1 MLSCWWPDM
10 PTKATLRTTETDELY
25 ATALTAYLQLGGEDS
40 LHRGYELGRRAVR
53 EGRSILQMI
62 ELHRR
67 VLAQVLPGA
76 NSCAEAVRAVEAAS
90 AFFGEAMSSYE
101 MTNRAFSEANA
112 ALEHVN
118 ELLESEVKRI
128 AHRLHDGAGQL
139 LAAAH
144 MKLEDVSHDL
154 PAHARERLQEVRG
167 ILDQLETE
175 LRGLSHELRPPT
187 LEVQGLAAALQA
199 LAAAVSR
206 RSGLRVIVENVEPL
220 QLSSK
225 TQVVL
230 YRVIQE
236 ALKNVAK
243 HAQARCA
250 MVSLS
255 LQEGFVR
262 CSIEDDGIGFD
273 KDALLA
279 GRGLGLLCI
288 RERLQAL
295 RGSLEIQTAA
305 GLGTTLNVRIPCEM
319 E

>member
-1 MLSCWWPDM
+1 
-10 PTKATLRTTETDELY
+10 
-25 ATALTAYLQLGGEDS
+25 
-40 LHRGYELGRRAVR
+40 
-53 EGRSILQMI
+53 MI
-62 ELHRR
+62 S
-67 VLAQVLPGA
+67 VGVAG
-76 NSCAEAVRAVEAAS
+76 
-90 AFFGEAMSSYE
+90 
-101 MTNRAFSEANA
+101 
-112 ALEHVN
+112 
-118 ELLESEVKRI
+118 SEVKRI
-128 AHRLHDGAGQL
+128 AHRLHDGPGQL

-154 PAHARERLQEVRG
+154 PAQARERLQEVRG
-167 ILDQLETE
+167 FLDQLEID

-187 LEVQGLAAALQA
+187 LEAQGLAAALQA

-206 RSGLRVIVENVEPL
+206 RSTLRVIVENVEPL

-236 ALKNVAK
+236 ALKNVVK

-250 MVSLS
+250 IVSLS
-255 LQEGFVR
+255 LQDGFV
-262 CSIEDDGIGFD
+262 CCFIEDDGIGFD

-279 GRGLGLLCI
+279 GRGLGLLCV

-305 GLGTTLNVRIPCEM
+305 GLGTTLNIRIPYET

>member
-1 MLSCWWPDM
+1 M

-62 ELHRR
+62 DLHQR
-67 VLAQVLPGA
+67 VVAQVLTSA
-76 NSCAEAVRAVEAAS
+76 NSSDEAARAVEAAS

-206 RSGLRVIVENVEPL
+206 RSGLRVIVENTEPL

-273 KDALLA
+273 KDALSA

-288 RERLQAL
+288 RERLQAV
-295 RGSLEIQTAA
+295 RGSLEIQTAV
-305 GLGTTLNVRIPCEM
+305 GLGSTLNVRIPCEM